1 MDSYLHGLIPR
12 YMKSYLHGLIP
23 RYMDSYQHGVVLLV
37 SIASL
42 SDPKKVF
49 FASKTSV
56 LF

>member
-23 RYMDSYQHGVVLLV
+23 RYMDSYLHGVVLLV